1 MTGEEKIVR
10 HGKIS
15 AVYPER
21 HTVRVT
27 FEDAD
32 EVVSAEMPYLTT
44 SASKNN
50 LYRLPDIEEEVVCIF
65 EGNDAGEGDGFCI
78 GSFYNEK
85 NVPRETNQ
93 DVFRLDCIGEFSY
106 LAGNVV
112 ELDKSFGFYAGNY
125 IIERANWK
133 IGSGF
138 ACNLDLRKCL
148 KGY

>member
-78 GSFYNEK
+78 GSFVK
-85 NVPRETNQ
+85 
-93 DVFRLDCIGEFSY
+93 CIWIRIWKMNNTQVSY
-106 LAGNVV
+106 CSN
-112 ELDKSFGFYAGNY
+112 
-125 IIERANWK
+125 
-133 IGSGF
+133 
-138 ACNLDLRKCL
+138 
-148 KGY
+148 

>member
-27 FEDAD
+27 FEDSD

-93 DVFRLDCIGEFSY
+93 DVFRLDFDGGSFFSFNRKT
-106 LAGNVV
+106 GNL
-112 ELDKSFGFYAGNY
+112 EIHCEGDIRITGRNIFLN
-125 IIERANWK
+125 
-133 IGSGF
+133 
-138 ACNLDLRKCL
+138 
-148 KGY
+148 